1 LQASSDGSG
10 VKFAQGIYGPGLY
23 RLGQEIME
31 DKIKKIERE
40 IKRLKKLPDYEY
52 VIMDLK
58 QEKKE
63 LKKLQA
69 SSSKLQA

>member
-1 LQASSDGSG
+1 M
-10 VKFAQGIYGPGLY
+10 
-23 RLGQEIME
+23 LGQEIME
-31 DKIKKIERE
+31 DKIKKIELE

-52 VIMDLK
+52 VILDLK

-69 SSSKLQA
+69 SSHKLQAWQPVP

>member
-1 LQASSDGSG
+1 M
-10 VKFAQGIYGPGLY
+10 K
-23 RLGQEIME
+23 

-52 VIMDLK
+52 VILDLK

-63 LKKLQA
+63 LKRLQA
-69 SSSKLQA
+69 AQPEVEL

>member
-1 LQASSDGSG
+1 MK
-10 VKFAQGIYGPGLY
+10 VVMV
-23 RLGQEIME
+23 LGQEIME

-69 SSSKLQA
+69 SSSKHQAA